1 MSSPGGTSWLGRMTG
16 SKPLNA
22 SSSSSAASAGV
33 LPPGAPQHDPPTPET
48 KKKVDAAKAYIEN
61 LYKNQADAL
70 RRRVERRAAVEHE
83 ARASSMPAETKEEL
97 LSELERR
104 EREFTRLKRAKLT
117 AEDFEPLTIIGRG
130 AFGEVRLV
138 RDKSNGCVYAMKK
151 LKKTEMVRRGQVDH
165 VKAERNLLA
174 EVHDEAVVKLFYSF
188 QDEEYLY
195 LVMEYLPGGDMMT
208 LLMRRDTLTE
218 EETRFYIA
226 QTILALETVHAANF
240 IHRDIKPDNLLLD
253 RDGHMK
259 LSDFGLCKPVDGEIL
274 RSLPSVAEE
283 DLEEETNGA
292 NVADGGESED
302 AATKRARQLRNWH
315 QNRRRLAYSTVGTPD
330 YIAPEVLLKKGYGL
344 ECDFWSVGAIM
355 YEMLVGYPPFYSDEP
370 MTTCRKIVHWRHHL
384 RFPNEVPLSRDAR
397 DLIERLLCDVD
408 NRLGSNGGA
417 GEIKHHPFF
426 QGLDWDSLYR
436 VKAPYTPDV
445 EGELDTQ
452 NFEHFDEEKKE
463 QHLGRASREP
473 VGDESGARKEKKD
486 LDFVGYTYKNFE
498 VVGNGTSVRKKAA
511 RQRPSMAS
519 ICPGAEHSGGEGGHP
534 DAAAALAGLAGLSV
548 GDSAG
553 TPEFHTARGDFQNA

>member
-1 MSSPGGTSWLGRMTG
+1 MTG
-16 SKPLNA
+16 NKPLND
-22 SSSSSAASAGV
+22 SSSSSAGSAGI

-83 ARASSMPAETKEEL
+83 ARASSMPTETKEEL

-188 QDEEYLY
+188 QDEEFLY

-226 QTILALETVHAANF
+226 QTILALERVHAANF

-283 DLEEETNGA
+283 DLEEETNG
-292 NVADGGESED
+292 DGNDDGDD
-302 AATKRARQLRNWH
+302 AAAKRARQLKNWH

-384 RFPNEVPLSRDAR
+384 RFPNEVPLSVDAR

-408 NRLGSNGGA
+408 ARLGSNGGA
-417 GEIKHHPFF
+417 SEIKHHPFF
-426 QGLDWDSLYR
+426 AGLDWDSLYR

-445 EGELDTQ
+445 QGELDTQ
-452 NFEHFDEEKKE
+452 NFEHFDEEKKDAKAAATSAGLHE
-463 QHLGRASREP
+463 
-473 VGDESGARKEKKD
+473 RKKKD

-498 VVGNGTSVRKKAA
+498 VVGNGEVRKKAA

-519 ICPGAEHSGGEGGHP
+519 IFPGAEGEGRTGDGSGP
-534 DAAAALAGLAGLSV
+534 PGAGAALAGLAGLSV
-548 GDSAG
+548 GESAG
-553 TPEFHTARGDFQNA
+553 TPEFHTARGDFSNA

>member
-1 MSSPGGTSWLGRMTG
+1 MARPHDREQ
-16 SKPLNA
+16 
-22 SSSSSAASAGV
+22 AAERFV
-33 LPPGAPQHDPPTPET
+33 LVLRGERGDPPPRGAPARPPTPET

-83 ARASSMPAETKEEL
+83 ARASSMPTETKEEL

-117 AEDFEPLTIIGRG
+117 AEDLEPLTIIGRG

-188 QDEEYLY
+188 QDEEFLY

-208 LLMRRDTLTE
+208 LLMRLDTLTE

-226 QTILALETVHAANF
+226 QTILALERVHAANF

-283 DLEEETNGA
+283 DLEEETNG
-292 NVADGGESED
+292 DGNDDGDD
-302 AATKRARQLRNWH
+302 AAAKRARQLKNWH

-408 NRLGSNGGA
+408 ARLGSNGGA
-417 GEIKHHPFF
+417 SEIKHHPFF
-426 QGLDWDSLYR
+426 AGLDWDSLYR

-445 EGELDTQ
+445 QGELDTQ
-452 NFEHFDEEKKE
+452 NFEHFDEEKKDAKAAATTAGLHE
-463 QHLGRASREP
+463 
-473 VGDESGARKEKKD
+473 RKKKD

-498 VVGNGTSVRKKAA
+498 VVGNGEVRKKAA

-519 ICPGAEHSGGEGGHP
+519 IFPGAEGEGLGDGSGP
-534 DAAAALAGLAGLSV
+534 PGAGAALAGLAGLSV
-548 GDSAG
+548 GESAG
-553 TPEFHTARGDFQNA
+553 TPEFHTARGDFSNA

>member
-16 SKPLNA
+16 NKPLND
-22 SSSSSAASAGV
+22 SSSSSAGSAGI

-83 ARASSMPAETKEEL
+83 ARASSMPTETKEEL

-188 QDEEYLY
+188 QDEEFLY

-226 QTILALETVHAANF
+226 QTILALERVHAANF

-283 DLEEETNGA
+283 DLEEETNG
-292 NVADGGESED
+292 DGNDDGDD
-302 AATKRARQLRNWH
+302 AAAKRARQLKNWH

-384 RFPNEVPLSRDAR
+384 RFPNEVRMSQNAR

-408 NRLGSNGGA
+408 ARLGSAGGA
-417 GEIKHHPFF
+417 SEIKHHPFF
-426 QGLDWDSLYR
+426 AGLDWDSLYR

-445 EGELDTQ
+445 QGELDTQ
-452 NFEHFDEEKKE
+452 NFEHFDEEKKDAKKNAAAATDPNSHE
-463 QHLGRASREP
+463 
-473 VGDESGARKEKKD
+473 RKKKD

-498 VVGNGTSVRKKAA
+498 VVGNGEVRKKAA

-519 ICPGAEHSGGEGGHP
+519 IFPGAEGEGRGDGSGP
-534 DAAAALAGLAGLSV
+534 PGAGAALAGLAGLSV
-548 GDSAG
+548 GESAG
-553 TPEFHTARGDFQNA
+553 TPEFHTARGDFSNA

>member
-16 SKPLNA
+16 NKPLND
-22 SSSSSAASAGV
+22 SSSSSAGSAGI

-83 ARASSMPAETKEEL
+83 ARASSMPTETKEEL

-188 QDEEYLY
+188 QDEEFLY

-226 QTILALETVHAANF
+226 QTILALERVHAANF

-283 DLEEETNGA
+283 DLEEETNGEL
-292 NVADGGESED
+292 NDDGDD
-302 AATKRARQLRNWH
+302 AAAKRARQLKNWH

-384 RFPNEVPLSRDAR
+384 RFPNEVPLSVDAR

-408 NRLGSNGGA
+408 ARLGSNGGA
-417 GEIKHHPFF
+417 SEIKHHPFF
-426 QGLDWDSLYR
+426 AGLDWDSLYR

-445 EGELDTQ
+445 QGELDTQ
-452 NFEHFDEEKKE
+452 NFEHFDEEKKDAKAAATSAGLHE
-463 QHLGRASREP
+463 
-473 VGDESGARKEKKD
+473 RKKKD

-498 VVGNGTSVRKKAA
+498 VVGNGEVRKKAA

-519 ICPGAEHSGGEGGHP
+519 IFPGAEGEGRTGDGSGP
-534 DAAAALAGLAGLSV
+534 PGAGAALAGLAGLSV
-548 GDSAG
+548 GESAG
-553 TPEFHTARGDFQNA
+553 TPEFHTARGDFSNA

>member
-16 SKPLNA
+16 NKPLND
-22 SSSSSAASAGV
+22 SSSSSAGSAGI

-83 ARASSMPAETKEEL
+83 ARASSMPTETKEEL

-188 QDEEYLY
+188 QDEEFLY

-226 QTILALETVHAANF
+226 QTILALERVHAANF

-283 DLEEETNGA
+283 DLEEETNGEL
-292 NVADGGESED
+292 NDDGDD
-302 AATKRARQLRNWH
+302 AAAKRARQLKNWH

-384 RFPNEVPLSRDAR
+384 RFPNEVPLSVDAR

-408 NRLGSNGGA
+408 ARLGSNGGA
-417 GEIKHHPFF
+417 SEIKHHPFF
-426 QGLDWDSLYR
+426 AGLDWDSLYR

-445 EGELDTQ
+445 QGELDTQ
-452 NFEHFDEEKKE
+452 NFEHFDEEKRDAKAAATSAGLHE
-463 QHLGRASREP
+463 
-473 VGDESGARKEKKD
+473 RKKKD

-519 ICPGAEHSGGEGGHP
+519 IFPGAEHSGGEGGHP
-534 DAAAALAGLAGLSV
+534 DYYVVYVTLS
-548 GDSAG
+548 
-553 TPEFHTARGDFQNA
+553 

>member
-22 SSSSSAASAGV
+22 SSSSSAGSAGA
-33 LPPGAPQHDPPTPET
+33 LSPGAPKHDPLTPET

-83 ARASSMPAETKEEL
+83 ARASSMPTETKEEL

-283 DLEEETNGA
+283 ALEEETNG
-292 NVADGGESED
+292 DGNEGAVGED
-302 AATKRARQLRNWH
+302 AVAKRARQLQNWH

-408 NRLGSNGGA
+408 ARLGSNGGA
-417 GEIKHHPFF
+417 SEIKHHPFF
-426 QGLDWDSLYR
+426 AGLDWDTLYR

-445 EGELDTQ
+445 DGELDTQ
-452 NFEHFDEEKKE
+452 NFEHFDEEKKDSRAGE
-463 QHLGRASREP
+463 RGGEGR
-473 VGDESGARKEKKD
+473 RKEKKD

-498 VVGNGTSVRKKAA
+498 VVGNGEVRKKAA
-511 RQRPSMAS
+511 RQRPSIAS
-519 ICPGAEHSGGEGGHP
+519 IFPGAEGSGGESGGEEGRP

-548 GDSAG
+548 GDSVG
-553 TPEFHTARGDFQNA
+553 TPEFHTARGDFHNA

>member
-22 SSSSSAASAGV
+22 SSSSSAGSAGA
-33 LPPGAPQHDPPTPET
+33 LSPGAPKHDPLTPET

-83 ARASSMPAETKEEL
+83 ARASSMPTETKEEL

-259 LSDFGLCKPVDGEIL
+259 LSDFGLCKPVDGDIL

-283 DLEEETNGA
+283 DLEEEVNG
-292 NVADGGESED
+292 DGNDGTAGED
-302 AATKRARQLRNWH
+302 AAAKRARQLHDWH

-330 YIAPEVLLKKGYGL
+330 YIAPEVLLKKGYGV

-384 RFPNEVPLSRDAR
+384 RFPNEVPLSQDAR

-408 NRLGSNGGA
+408 SRLGSNGGA
-417 GEIKHHPFF
+417 SEIKHHPFF
-426 QGLDWDSLYR
+426 AGLDWDSLYR

-452 NFEHFDEEKKE
+452 NFEHFDEEKK
-463 QHLGRASREP
+463 
-473 VGDESGARKEKKD
+473 DSGAGERRGEGRRKEKKD

-498 VVGNGTSVRKKAA
+498 VVGNGEVRKKAA

-519 ICPGAEHSGGEGGHP
+519 IFPGAEGSGGESGRVGGQP
-534 DAAAALAGLAGLSV
+534 DASAALAGLSI
-548 GDSAG
+548 GDSIG
-553 TPEFHTARGDFQNA
+553 TPEFHTARGDFHNA

>member
-1 MSSPGGTSWLGRMTG
+1 M
-16 SKPLNA
+16 
-22 SSSSSAASAGV
+22 
-33 LPPGAPQHDPPTPET
+33 PQHDPPTPAT

-292 NVADGGESED
+292 NVADGGEGED

-330 YIAPEVLLKKGYGL
+330 YIAPEVCSRKGTGWRRLLVRGRHHVRDAGG
-344 ECDFWSVGAIM
+344 V
-355 YEMLVGYPPFYSDEP
+355 PPFYSDEP

-384 RFPNEVPLSRDAR
+384 RFPNEVPLSLDAR
-397 DLIERLLCDVD
+397 DLIERLLCGVD

-445 EGELDTQ
+445 EEGAGHAS
-452 NFEHFDEEKKE
+452 FEHFDEEKKE
-463 QHLGRASREP
+463 QHLGRASREAG
-473 VGDESGARKEKKD
+473 GDDPARKEKKD

-511 RQRPSMAS
+511 RQRPSRAS
-519 ICPGAEHSGGEGGHP
+519 IFPGAGGGGGRAVTRTP
-534 DAAAALAGLAGLSV
+534 PALAGLAGLSV
-548 GDSAG
+548 GDRRG